1 MNSKILTDV
10 GITDPQFQNRL
21 NGIIGTTNW
30 IEAICFALL
39 VDRVGRRP
47 LFLTSASGMC
57 CTFATWIALTA
68 VQNRTGAPGPG
79 KGVIVIIFFHNFF
92 YNLCWWVSFPMRMWS
107 ELTAVLGCL
116 SMLLTLAKFYLT
128 GFVQMVWWSSR
139 WQQMWCC
146 SLTNMSIQLVFSM
159 RAGGI
164 TSCLKPRCLFRWV
177 IYRNL
182 YLPKLRYVVAGH
194 CVFLLYRDERGNTWR
209 NLTNFWWR
217 RCCWRDESACFGDRE
232 GGYGRAGGKSW

>member
-1 MNSKILTDV
+1 MNQDIVETDKKHSKILTDI
-10 GITDPQFQNRL
+10 GITNPQFQNRL

-92 YNLCWWVSFPMRMWS
+92 YNLCW
-107 ELTAVLGCL
+107 
-116 SMLLTLAKFYLT
+116 
-128 GFVQMVWWSSR
+128 
-139 WQQMWCC
+139 
-146 SLTNMSIQLVFSM
+146 
-159 RAGGI
+159 
-164 TSCLKPRCLFRWV
+164 
-177 IYRNL
+177 
-182 YLPKLRYVVAGH
+182 
-194 CVFLLYRDERGNTWR
+194 
-209 NLTNFWWR
+209 
-217 RCCWRDESACFGDRE
+217 
-232 GGYGRAGGKSW
+232 